1 MALELSM
8 MQGPPLDR
16 SFPLSF
22 VMMTGIGLMPGPKPL
37 WRFNVDY
44 RKLILVILISRYG
57 ILEAV
62 YSQVLK
68 LGKKISDRKPLVD
81 WYTLVWFS
89 VAIPRHASF
98 LWLAF
103 HDALVTREHMCRWG
117 YSGDSLCFF
126 CHVKQENRDHL
137 IFECGLSRRI

>member
-68 LGKKISDRKPLVD
+68 LGKKISKKLV
-81 WYTLVWFS
+81 
-89 VAIPRHASF
+89 I
-98 LWLAF
+98 
-103 HDALVTREHMCRWG
+103 
-117 YSGDSLCFF
+117 
-126 CHVKQENRDHL
+126 ENRWWTGIL
-137 IFECGLSRRI
+137 LFGSQLPSLGMLLFFGLLFMMLLLLESICAVGDILEIVYAFFVMLNKRIGTI